1 MSTTY
6 YICSIFSGSKKKYY
20 NFIVQFVLYIT
31 RVRVLYERVLKT
43 KIDFEITT
51 FLNYEW
57 ELREQEMQNQIKT
70 RKITFLFL
78 FHVLNS
84 TALEVHN
91 SKKQ

>member
-1 MSTTY
+1 MSDL
-6 YICSIFSGSKKKYY
+6 KKK
-20 NFIVQFVLYIT
+20 NITIVLYIT

-51 FLNYEW
+51 FLNYEL
-57 ELREQEMQNQIKT
+57 ELQEQEIQNQITT

-78 FHVLNS
+78 FHALNS

-91 SKKQ
+91 SKKR